1 MRRTLRLAVVVLAMI
16 GISGIVG
23 CGKEEKAEM
32 EEFGATPVRVTEV
45 VRGDISTVISLTGD
59 IEPWRQVNIV
69 PDLPGKVARIH
80 VEEGDKVKQG
90 QLLAELDTR
99 TAKLQLQQVE
109 AGLAVAQANLHSAS
123 KDWKRIQ
130 ELHQKG
136 TISPQQYEKVQ
147 LGYEAAKAQL
157 QQAEAALD
165 MARHQLEVSLMKA
178 PFDGVITGKNINE
191 GEYINPAM
199 GGMGPGGSSV
209 VTLMDLSQVKIK
221 VNISEKDMK
230 RVRIGQETCITVDA
244 YPGKTFYG
252 KVSNIH
258 PAADPMSRTFKI
270 DIAVPNEDMA
280 LKAGTYARVKLCV
293 VVHKS
298 VLLVLEKGMLERQG
312 GFLLFVADG
321 DVARMREVK
330 PGLSSEGVV
339 EIVDGVQEGEKVIV
353 EGNYGLKD
361 GARIAVSN

>member
-1 MRRTLRLAVVVLAMI
+1 MRRTLKLAVVVLAMI

-23 CGKEEKAEM
+23 CGKEEKAGR
-32 EEFGATPVRVTEV
+32 EEFGATPVRMAEV

-69 PDLPGKVARIH
+69 PDLPGKVARIY

-99 TAKLQLQQVE
+99 TAKLGLQQAE

-123 KDWKRIQ
+123 KDWERIQ
-130 ELHQKG
+130 KLHQKG

-147 LGYEAAKAQL
+147 LGYGVAKAQL

-165 MARHQLEVSLMKA
+165 MAKHQLEVSLMKA

-209 VTLMDLSQVKIK
+209 VTLMDLSKVKIK

-230 RVRIGQETCITVDA
+230 RVLIGQETRITVDA
-244 YPGKTFYG
+244 YPGKEFYG
-252 KVSNIH
+252 KVSKLN
-258 PAADPMSRTFKI
+258 PTADPMSRTFKVE
-270 DIAVPNEDMA
+270 IAVPNKEMV
-280 LKAGTYARVKLCV
+280 LKAGMYARVKLSV
-293 VVHKS
+293 VVHKD
-298 VLLVLEKGMLERQG
+298 VLLVPEKGMLEQQG
-312 GFLLFVADG
+312 RFLLFVADG

-330 PGLSSEGVV
+330 PGLSSEGMV
-339 EIVDGVQEGEKVIV
+339 EIVDGV
-353 EGNYGLKD
+353 
-361 GARIAVSN
+361 

>member
-1 MRRTLRLAVVVLAMI
+1 MRRALRLAVVVLAMI

-32 EEFGATPVRVTEV
+32 EEFGATPVRLTEV

-59 IEPWRQVNIV
+59 IEPGRQVSIV
-69 PDLPGKVARIH
+69 PDLPGKVARIY

-99 TAKLQLQQVE
+99 TAKLGLQQAE

-123 KDWKRIQ
+123 KDWERIQ

-147 LGYEAAKAQL
+147 LGYQAAKAQL
-157 QQAEAALD
+157 QQAEVALD
-165 MARHQLEVSLMKA
+165 MGKHQLEVSLMKA
-178 PFDGVITGKNINE
+178 PFDGVVTGKNINE

-199 GGMGPGGSSV
+199 GGMDPGGSSV
-209 VTLMDLSQVKIK
+209 VTLMELSKVKIK

-230 RVRIGQETCITVDA
+230 KVRIGQETRITVDA
-244 YPGKTFYG
+244 YPGREFCG
-252 KVSNIH
+252 KVSKLN
-258 PAADPMSRTFKI
+258 PTADPMSRAFKVE
-270 DIAVPNEDMA
+270 IAVPNEDMA
-280 LKAGTYARVKLCV
+280 LKAGTYARVRLCI
-293 VVHKS
+293 VVHKD
-298 VLLVLEKGMLERQG
+298 VLLVPEKSVIQRDGM
-312 GFLLFVADG
+312 FLLFVADG
-321 DVARMREVK
+321 DVAGMREVK

-339 EIVDGVQEGEKVIV
+339 EIVEGVQEGEKVIV

-361 GARIAVSN
+361 GGKVDW

>member
-1 MRRTLRLAVVVLAMI
+1 
-16 GISGIVG
+16 
-23 CGKEEKAEM
+23 
-32 EEFGATPVRVTEV
+32 
-45 VRGDISTVISLTGD
+45 
-59 IEPWRQVNIV
+59 
-69 PDLPGKVARIH
+69 
-80 VEEGDKVKQG
+80 
-90 QLLAELDTR
+90 
-99 TAKLQLQQVE
+99 
-109 AGLAVAQANLHSAS
+109 
-123 KDWKRIQ
+123 
-130 ELHQKG
+130 
-136 TISPQQYEKVQ
+136 
-147 LGYEAAKAQL
+147 
-157 QQAEAALD
+157 
-165 MARHQLEVSLMKA
+165 
-178 PFDGVITGKNINE
+178 
-191 GEYINPAM
+191 M

-221 VNISEKDMK
+221 VNISEKEMK
-230 RVRIGQETCITVDA
+230 RVRIGQETRITVDA

-298 VLLVLEKGMLERQG
+298 VLLVLEKGVLERQG

-330 PGLSSEGVV
+330 QGLRSEGVV
-339 EIVDGVQEGEKVIV
+339 EIVEGVQEGEKVII

-361 GARIAVSN
+361 GGKVAVSN